1 MCDAVLLQLE
11 VRQGRRNLRKLMG
24 QLSWITR
31 KETEEYCL
39 EDSGMPGLKPAI
51 GLPPPHVNPS
61 PHLDMDTHAHAHT
74 QPCCLLLASH
84 VSRAWFPKPMSLAC
98 ITLGITVP
106 VAMFYTFLPH
116 SSLLKLLV
124 YYEKAKGLNMSGDG
138 SSCPPP
144 QGMS

>member
-1 MCDAVLLQLE
+1 VCDAVLLQLE

-74 QPCCLLLASH
+74 HTQSIFVEKRLY
-84 VSRAWFPKPMSLAC
+84 
-98 ITLGITVP
+98 TLSK
-106 VAMFYTFLPH
+106 VALRMFHRFTLIFAF
-116 SSLLKLLV
+116 K
-124 YYEKAKGLNMSGDG
+124 KIA
-138 SSCPPP
+138 
-144 QGMS
+144 